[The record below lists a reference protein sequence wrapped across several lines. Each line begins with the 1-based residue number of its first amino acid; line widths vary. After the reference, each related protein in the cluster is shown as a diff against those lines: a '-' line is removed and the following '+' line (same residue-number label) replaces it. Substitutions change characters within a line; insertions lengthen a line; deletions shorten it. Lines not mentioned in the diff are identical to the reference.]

1 MIPAVEIIIACLLA
15 IYYRKY
21 GSSRKLLPWFL
32 GLSVA
37 FPFFWFIRED
47 SIWLL
52 PFTVVALGISFVQIL
67 LGQDFSFKEVEKL
80 KTTLSSLETGM
91 AETFIVFTSYS
102 WLFHRLSVDRI

>member
-1 MIPAVEIIIACLLA
+1 MV
-15 IYYRKY
+15 
-21 GSSRKLLPWFL
+21 L

-67 LGQDFSFKEVEKL
+67 LGQDFSFKEVKKL

-91 AETFIVFTSYS
+91 AETFIVLLPIVGFSIVYQWIEYKMRQHTVLQPSMTVPVEN
-102 WLFHRLSVDRI
+102 LDV